1 MILCANPRLQYLA
14 RKGEIDDAVM
24 RVLNRG
30 RYILGEEVKTFE
42 AEFAAYIGVAHG
54 IGVGSGTE
62 GLHMAL
68 VACGIEA
75 GDEVITVSHTAVATV
90 AAIEQAGALPVMVD
104 IEPGFYTMDPGKI
117 TTAITPRTKVIIPV
131 HLYGHPVDLNPIF
144 EIAGKY
150 GLRVIED
157 CAQAHGAAYRGK
169 RVGSYGDLAC
179 FSFYPTKNLGA
190 LGDGGMVVTDHPE
203 LAQRLRLLREYG
215 WAERFI
221 SHFPGFNSR
230 LDEVQAAILRTKLRY
245 LDQDNMA
252 RSRIATMYQSGLSG
266 SEIILPTCRPD
277 TNHVYHLFVVRGPRR
292 DALRRHLKNKD
303 IDALIHYPVP
313 VHLQP
318 AYRGRLPGK
327 DKLLETEQAAAEV
340 LSLPIY
346 PELSIKEVQAVIEAV
361 RTFT

>member
-1 MILCANPRLQYLA
+1 M
-14 RKGEIDDAVM
+14 
-24 RVLNRG
+24 
-30 RYILGEEVKTFE
+30 
-42 AEFAAYIGVAHG
+42 
-54 IGVGSGTE
+54 
-62 GLHMAL
+62 
-68 VACGIEA
+68 
-75 GDEVITVSHTAVATV
+75 
-90 AAIEQAGALPVMVD
+90 
-104 IEPGFYTMDPGKI
+104 
-117 TTAITPRTKVIIPV
+117 
-131 HLYGHPVDLNPIF
+131 
-144 EIAGKY
+144 
-150 GLRVIED
+150 IED
-157 CAQAHGAAYRGK
+157 CAQAHGAAYKNK

-252 RSRIATMYQSGLSG
+252 RSRIATMYRSGLSG
-266 SEIILPTCRPD
+266 SEITLPTCRPD
-277 TNHVYHLFVVRGPRR
+277 AHHVYHLFVVRVPRR
-292 DALRRHLKNKD
+292 DALKEYLKNKN
-303 IDALIHYPVP
+303 IAASIHYPVP

-318 AYRGRLPGK
+318 AYRGRLPGR
-327 DKLLETEQAAAEV
+327 DQLLVTEQTAAEV

-346 PELSIKEVQAVIEAV
+346 PELNMTEVQAVIEAV